1 MDCESDWIVPAWNNH
16 STSLSFSAKYHL
28 SYGWTR
34 PAYTSWLLQV
44 ETHRVLWMW
53 QLCFIQSHWLYVPCM
68 QPSRAFILRC
78 LDCPLLIG
86 KESPCWLIKN
96 YPTGHCW
103 PLSHTHI
110 CTMQITFMY
119 ALCVKEVGRNGV
131 LGPQSMQQDAFK
143 VTDLSG
149 LISWVWWLY
158 S

>member
-1 MDCESDWIVPAWNNH
+1 MNLIELFLRGTTTPL
-16 STSLSFSAKYHL
+16 LSFSAKYHL
-28 SYGWTR
+28 SYGRTR

-68 QPSRAFILRC
+68 QPARAFILRC

-96 YPTGHCW
+96 YSTGHCW

-110 CTMQITFMY
+110 CTTNADHFY
-119 ALCVKEVGRNGV
+119 VCTLLKGSGKEWCLRASVNATGC
-131 LGPQSMQQDAFK
+131 F
-143 VTDLSG
+143 
-149 LISWVWWLY
+149 
-158 S
+158 